1 MRKYSVARRRL
12 IVASTVVL
20 ASLVVGI
27 GAATALAG
35 GGNSANAKLCQQNGW
50 MSLLRSDGTSFSN
63 TGDCVSYAA
72 QGGTLHPVFTFT
84 AGLNGTSQNPPVA
97 SGGTG
102 TVTVTW
108 NTLTNEMTV
117 DASFSG
123 LTTGTIAS
131 HIHCC
136 VAPPGNAGVATTV
149 PTFPGFPLGV
159 TAGTYSHTFDMTNP
173 ASYNPAFVTAHG
185 GTAAGAEAALLAGL
199 LGGQA
204 YLNIHT
210 TMFPGGEIR
219 GFLQQT

>member
-1 MRKYSVARRRL
+1 MRWYSSGRKRL

-27 GAATALAG
+27 GAADALAG

-50 MSLLRSDGTSFSN
+50 MNLLRSDGTSFSN

-72 QGGTLHPVFTFT
+72 QGGTLHPIFTFT
-84 AGLNGTSQNPPVA
+84 AELNGTSQNPPVA
-97 SGGTG
+97 SNGTG

-123 LTTGTIAS
+123 LTTGTTAS

-136 VAPPGNAGVATTV
+136 VTPPGNAGVATTV
-149 PTFPGFPLGV
+149 PTFPG
-159 TAGTYSHTFDMTNP
+159 
-173 ASYNPAFVTAHG
+173 AFRWA
-185 GTAAGAEAALLAGL
+185 
-199 LGGQA
+199 
-204 YLNIHT
+204 
-210 TMFPGGEIR
+210 
-219 GFLQQT
+219 